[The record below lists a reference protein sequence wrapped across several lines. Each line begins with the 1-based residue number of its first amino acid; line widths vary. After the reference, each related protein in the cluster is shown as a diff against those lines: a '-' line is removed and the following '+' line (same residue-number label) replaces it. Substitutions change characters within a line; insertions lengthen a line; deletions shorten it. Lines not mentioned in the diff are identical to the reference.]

1 MSSTSAV
8 TASGHQYID
17 GLLSGSK
24 WASPVITFAM
34 PSLASQY
41 EYSGERGTGFKQLT
55 STQAAAVVKIL
66 KQVSA
71 VTDLSF
77 QAVDAGTQTADMR
90 FARSSMPST
99 AWAYEPSDVPE
110 GGDVWINSTSNWY
123 ANPSLGTY
131 GYFALM
137 HEIGHALGLKHGH
150 ETYGFGALPASH
162 NSMEFSIMTDASYI
176 GAKTSGGFRN
186 DASSYAQSLMMDDI
200 AALQVLYGADYTTHS
215 GNTVYRWNP
224 ATGEQYINGVSQG
237 RPADNIV
244 FRTIWDGG
252 GTDTYDFSNYK
263 TGVRVNLNPGATSL
277 TAHEQRAH
285 LGDGHLARGN
295 VFNAYLHAADPRSYI
310 ENAIG
315 GSGNDVLIGN
325 SVKNAIYGG
334 SGNDN
339 LYGGSGN
346 DILKGGA
353 GADRLFGGVGLDTA
367 IYAGSKSGI
376 NLDLS
381 VKGTRGEALGDTFNS
396 IEGVLGTA
404 FNDIISGNAAAN
416 FLHGGGGNDLLFG
429 KAGNDTLT
437 GGTGADV
444 LNGGLGFDTVSY
456 ASAASGVSLDLNSG
470 RGTRGEAYGD
480 RFSSIEVVTG
490 SAFNDV
496 LFGRIYAD
504 KISCGAGDDLIW
516 GRGGADSLIGGAG
529 NDIFRYMSAAEGG
542 DLILDFSTGSDRVLI
557 SSAGFAGTT
566 AGALNPEL
574 LEFGSAASVSGA
586 VFVFDNTTGALMWD
600 ADGVGAGVAIV
611 IATLHGV
618 STLSASDIFIL

>member
-123 ANPSLGTY
+123 ANPLLGTY

-263 TGVRVNLNPGATSL
+263 TGVRVNLNPGASSITSQ
-277 TAHEQRAH
+277 EQRAH

-376 NLDLS
+376 SLDLS

-416 FLHGGGGNDLLFG
+416 FLHGGGGNDLLSG

-480 RFSSIEVVTG
+480 RFSSIEAVTG

-504 KISCGAGDDLIW
+504 KNSGGAGNDLIW
-516 GRGGADSLIGGAG
+516 GRGGADTLIGGAG
-529 NDIFRYMSAAEGG
+529 NDIFRYDSATEGG
-542 DLILDFSTGSDRVLI
+542 DLILDFNVGFDRLQI
-557 SSAGFAGTT
+557 ASSGFAGT
-566 AGALNPEL
+566 AGGALNPEL
-574 LEFGSAASVSGA
+574 LEMGAAATANGA
-586 VFVFDNTTGALMWD
+586 VFLFDSATGTLSWD
-600 ADGVGAGVAIV
+600 FDGAGAGSSIIV
-611 IATLHGV
+611 ATLQGV
-618 STLSASDIFIL
+618 SAFSASDIFIL